1 MGKAL
6 TITRTD
12 RSSGELRAMA
22 AKCRD
27 GAQVRR
33 LLALAMVLEGA
44 PRTDA
49 AACNGMDRQTL
60 RDWVHRYNEGG
71 VDALKSRESPGRTPY
86 LTEAQMAELRQLVV
100 DGPDLATDK
109 VVRWRIADL
118 HGVVKRRFSVDVH
131 PSTVGTWLHKLRLTR
146 LQPRPVHP
154 KKDPAAETAFKKL
167 RQPGKTGASVDHGID
182 ADRDLVPGRS
192 QGRPKGHPRLH
203 LGPDRLA
210 TVDGAR

>member
-1 MGKAL
+1 MGKPL

-12 RSSGELRAMA
+12 RTSGELRAVS

-44 PRTDA
+44 PRAEA

-71 VDALKSRESPGRTPY
+71 VDALKNRESPGRTPY
-86 LTEAQMAELRQLVV
+86 LTDAQMAELHQLVV

-118 HGVVKRRFSVDVH
+118 GRRASEYRRH
-131 PSTVGTWLHKLRLTR
+131 MAASAP
-146 LQPRPVHP
+146 P
-154 KKDPAAETAFKKL
+154 DPATATAGPSEE
-167 RQPGKTGASVDHGID
+167 RPRS
-182 ADRDLVPGRS
+182 RDGF
-192 QGRPKGHPRLH
+192 
-203 LGPDRLA
+203 
-210 TVDGAR
+210 